1 MTKRSYGLDD
11 VLSIT
16 TGRLLSRRH
25 MAGLY
30 DILNYMTGD
39 NLMTHQLPRA
49 ATVCGPALLDQHP
62 ELRDV
67 EPPNGD
73 SVTQE
78 ELFTW
83 LDLTEERHGK
93 LLSVQ
98 PLAPGAWESRN
109 PIEELID
116 MVGPEK
122 VAVVEVPDGG
132 SSS

>member
-25 MAGLY
+25 MEGLY
-30 DILNYMTGD
+30 DILNFMTGD

-49 ATVCGPALLDQHP
+49 ATVCGPALLGQHP
-62 ELRDV
+62 QLRGV
-67 EPPNGD
+67 EPPKGD
-73 SVTQE
+73 GITQE
-78 ELFTW
+78 ELIAW
-83 LDLTEERHGK
+83 LAQAEGK
-93 LLSVQ
+93 YGKTLPVQ
-98 PLAPGAWESRN
+98 PLSSDAWESRN

-122 VAVVEVPDGG
+122 VAVVVTPDEGK
-132 SSS
+132 S